1 MASTRRSEEEI
12 KAMMPNKTIPP
23 IGSATSRPVWQA
35 IKKARVLLA
44 ENAASIP
51 SRLGD
56 IDLGHA
62 AIVVGA
68 NRYTN
73 LSATNHVYV
82 IPQDPLPPVYTVGMS
97 YHQRE
102 ELKRDHDQRV
112 IDVYTHKAVEKILM
126 QMYLEVVHA
135 DYKTAFFTEELRYRC
150 TFAQLDDYME
160 DKFNKK
166 TSQEL
171 AENET
176 KMNQPWSAIVPIES
190 LFRHSDACIRFDPTI
205 PEDKVVRNTVDI
217 ICVNDG
223 FDLAFNDWNAKRP
236 ADKTWA
242 ALKDH
247 FGDADKA

>member
-68 NRYTN
+68 NRYTD